1 MAASLRLVTAATALL
16 MLSACEPIY
25 GPPPP
30 TRITT
35 PTDDT
40 SFRASDFAW
49 SKAMGRNA
57 LVGAVTFRAGP
68 TRYSCAGATVV
79 LTPETPWSRRRMSV
93 LYQSGERAALPVDDV
108 RGRAAKAPPGDSD
121 PYVKKAICDDA
132 SRFSFAGLADGAWY
146 VVTLAKPVAG
156 QTGPT
161 VALMR
166 RIVTSGGRTTTF
178 DL

>member
-1 MAASLRLVTAATALL
+1 MAVSARLLAAATALL
-16 MLSACEPIY
+16 MLSACEPMY
-25 GPPPP
+25 GPPAPN
-30 TRITT
+30 RITT
-35 PTDDT
+35 PAEDT
-40 SFRASDFAW
+40 SFRAADFAW
-49 SKAMGRNA
+49 SKPLGRNS
-57 LVGAVTFRAGP
+57 LVGTVAYRAGT

-79 LTPETPWSRRRMSV
+79 LTPETPWSRKRMSV

-146 VVTLAKPVAG
+146 VVTLAKPATG
-156 QTGPT
+156 QGGPT

-166 RIVTSGGRTTTF
+166 RIVTGGGRTTSF